1 MATERIELRR
11 VVHRID
17 TAAEWEDIDPILA
30 NGEFGIEEESRQFK
44 IGDGVTPWTILPYAG
59 LRRPP
64 GPAGFISEFPENR
77 LKHADDGGHFV
88 QEFVTDLSAIFNDIV
103 NN

>member
-17 TAAEWEDIDPILA
+17 TAEEWEDVDPILA

-59 LRRPP
+59 LRGPP
-64 GPAGFISEFPENR
+64 GPAGFISTDANNR
-77 LKHADDGGHFV
+77 LVQGTDDGYLV
-88 QEFVTDLSAIFNDIV
+88 PELTLDIHALYITTL
-103 NN
+103 NS